1 MSTTHAFH
9 DSNLEGLFI
18 DTDHG
23 LFFVPD
29 EELNRVGYNP
39 VQCGLCP
46 ISDSVLSDFLAQ
58 DYDGWLYFN
67 LKRLGYLKP

>member
-9 DSNLEGLFI
+9 DSNNKGRFI

-29 EELNRVGYNP
+29 EEMDRVGYNP
-39 VQCGLCP
+39 VQHGLCP
-46 ISDSVLSDFLAQ
+46 ISYTELHDLLIQ
-58 DYDGWLYFN
+58 DYDGWLHSN
-67 LKRLGYLKP
+67 LKRLGYTV